1 MLMSEAYDMPELV
14 SCSQNVVRF
23 DSASYFIITSDIS
36 RVASH
41 SVSTCAPIPVP
52 IAYSRSPLIIER
64 DSESLG
70 LDRSI
75 AQAFIGIRVT
85 SGICLEREARLL
97 HCWSP
102 LGDASFDHG
111 ADCLQYGFA
120 LVAVPDHVLIA
131 ERVERPRSFVASWSW
146 IGLLHAKPSAVYVG
160 VVGVLLILRVGDIY
174 CHSQG
179 DHERE
184 ENQNSHICLC
194 RDR

>member
-1 MLMSEAYDMPELV
+1 MLMSEAYDMPKLV

-23 DSASYFIITSDIS
+23 DSASCIIITSDIS

-52 IAYSRSPLIIER
+52 IAYSRSLLITKR
-64 DSESLG
+64 DSEGLG

-75 AQAFIGIRVT
+75 AQAFVGIRVT
-85 SGICLEREARLL
+85 CGICLEREARLP

-111 ADCLQYGFA
+111 ADCLHYGFA

-131 ERVERPRSFVASWSW
+131 ERVERPRSFIASWSW
-146 IGLLHAKPSAVYVG
+146 IGLLHAKPSAAYVG
-160 VVGVLLILRVGDIY
+160 VVRVLLILRVGDID
-174 CHSQG
+174 CQSQG

-184 ENQNSHICLC
+184 KDQNSHVSLC
-194 RDR
+194 RDQ